1 MYSVMQG
8 YCELKQE
15 ERTKLEADMAAYLAK
30 GGSIESLD
38 HGASSLPAKGLTLRE
53 RVRRTYAKR
62 MGEAE

>member
-1 MYSVMQG
+1 MSSILQG

-15 ERTKLEADMAAYLAK
+15 ERAKLEANMAIYLAK

>member
-1 MYSVMQG
+1 MVSVMQG

-15 ERTKLEADMAAYLAK
+15 ERAKLEADMAAYLAK
-30 GGSIESLD
+30 GGSIASLD

-53 RVRRTYAKR
+53 RVRRTYAQR